1 MKSMQSIVLKHAL
14 IAGGILIVAF
24 AATLPFGIHSE
35 VVGYTSMVLAFLL
48 VFFGIRAYREEL
60 GGSIGFGK
68 AFQVG
73 ILITLVICAIYVI
86 SWEIVYWGFMPDF
99 LDKYNA
105 HALAKLRA
113 SGATEAAIQ
122 AAQAQMATFADG
134 LAVRVAIPY
143 AVDVLQRVVDDM
155 LLVSERQLARAVG
168 RYAAAGIRVEG
179 SAAAGLAALDQGS
192 EMAQPVVLIV
202 TGQNID
208 EQLYQR
214 AVKAPDSFP
223 D

>member
-14 IAGGILIVAF
+14 IAGGILVVAF

-73 ILITLVICAIYVI
+73 ILITLVVCAIYVV
-86 SWEIVYWGFMPDF
+86 SWEIVYWGFWPDF
-99 LDKYNA
+99 LDQYNA

-122 AAQAQMATFADG
+122 AAQAQMAKFAQLYKNPLFNVGMTF
-134 LAVRVAIPY
+134 VEIFP
-143 AVDVLQRVVDDM
+143 
-155 LLVSERQLARAVG
+155 VG
-168 RYAAAGIRVEG
+168 
-179 SAAAGLAALDQGS
+179 
-192 EMAQPVVLIV
+192 LIV
-202 TGQNID
+202 TLVSAAILRRRQ
-208 EQLYQR
+208 
-214 AVKAPDSFP
+214 APGAP
-223 D
+223 AIAAA

>member
-73 ILITLVICAIYVI
+73 ILITLVVCAIYVV
-86 SWEIVYWGFMPDF
+86 SWEIVYWGFWPDF
-99 LDKYNA
+99 LDQYNA

-122 AAQAQMATFADG
+122 AAQAQMARFAELYKNPLFNVGMTF
-134 LAVRVAIPY
+134 LEIFP
-143 AVDVLQRVVDDM
+143 
-155 LLVSERQLARAVG
+155 VG
-168 RYAAAGIRVEG
+168 
-179 SAAAGLAALDQGS
+179 
-192 EMAQPVVLIV
+192 LIV
-202 TGQNID
+202 TLVSAGILRRKQAPGAP
-208 EQLYQR
+208 
-214 AVKAPDSFP
+214 AVVAA
-223 D
+223 

>member
-60 GGSIGFGK
+60 GGAIGFGK

-73 ILITLVICAIYVI
+73 ILITLVVCAIYVV
-86 SWEIVYWGFMPDF
+86 SWEIVYWGFWPDF
-99 LDKYNA
+99 LDQYNA

-122 AAQAQMATFADG
+122 AAQTQMAKFAELYKNPLFNVGMTF
-134 LAVRVAIPY
+134 LEIFP
-143 AVDVLQRVVDDM
+143 
-155 LLVSERQLARAVG
+155 VG
-168 RYAAAGIRVEG
+168 
-179 SAAAGLAALDQGS
+179 
-192 EMAQPVVLIV
+192 LIV
-202 TGQNID
+202 TLVSAAILRRKQGMP
-208 EQLYQR
+208 
-214 AVKAPDSFP
+214 AVT
-223 D
+223 

>member
-14 IAGGILIVAF
+14 IAGGVLIVAF

-73 ILITLVICAIYVI
+73 ILITLVVCAIYVV
-86 SWEIVYWGFMPDF
+86 SWEIVYWGFWPDF
-99 LDKYNA
+99 LDQYNA

-122 AAQAQMATFADG
+122 AAQAQMAKFAKLYKNPLFNVGMTF
-134 LAVRVAIPY
+134 LEIFP
-143 AVDVLQRVVDDM
+143 
-155 LLVSERQLARAVG
+155 VG
-168 RYAAAGIRVEG
+168 
-179 SAAAGLAALDQGS
+179 
-192 EMAQPVVLIV
+192 LIV
-202 TGQNID
+202 TLVSAAILRRKQ
-208 EQLYQR
+208 
-214 AVKAPDSFP
+214 APGAP
-223 D
+223 AIAAA